1 MKAELYPQELETRS
15 HIPASCFSG
24 KGKTKVWVMALLLF
38 VSGGGAV
45 AQPSYPAKPIQFV
58 VPYPPG
64 GSNDL
69 FARAVGKRLAESLGQ
84 PVVIDNRAGAGGS
97 LGAAQVAKAAPDGYT
112 LAMVSSSFTTNAAI
126 QSKLPFD
133 PVAGFSAVALVGKG
147 PLVLATASRL
157 GLKSPQE
164 FLAHARLKPGS
175 LNYATSGAGSI
186 NHFATELLKVAAGV
200 DLTHVPY
207 KGMGPAVN
215 DLVGGHVD
223 LIIASAPSVMT
234 QVKAGKVS
242 GIAVTSERRSPVAP
256 ELPSL
261 GESGVPGYSVELWW
275 GVLAPAGVPKE
286 VVARL
291 NAEINA
297 GLATTEMK
305 AFLLREGAESSAGS
319 PETFSTL
326 VRSEIGRWRKVAKDA
341 NIQPE

>member
-1 MKAELYPQELETRS
+1 MSIVFPELKISKLVNV
-15 HIPASCFSG
+15 ILA
-24 KGKTKVWVMALLLF
+24 ALALHAAG
-38 VSGGGAV
+38 VS
-45 AQPSYPAKPIQFV
+45 AQAGYPAKPIQFV

-69 FARAVGKRLAESLGQ
+69 FARAVGKRLAEALGQ

-97 LGAAQVAKAAPDGYT
+97 LGAALVAKAAPDGYT
-112 LAMVSSSFTTNAAI
+112 LAIVSSSFTTNAAI

-133 PVAGFSAVALVGKG
+133 PVGGFSAVALVGKG
-147 PLVLATASRL
+147 PLVLAASSRL

-164 FLAHARLKPGS
+164 FLALARARPGS

-186 NHFATELLKVAAGV
+186 NHFATELLKVAAGLN
-200 DLTHVPY
+200 LTHVPY

-223 LIIASAPSVMT
+223 LIIASAPSVMS
-234 QVKAGKVS
+234 QVKAGKVT
-242 GIAVTSERRSPVAP
+242 GIAVTSEHRSPVVP
-256 ELPSL
+256 ELPAL
-261 GESGVPGYSVELWW
+261 AESGIPGYSVELWW
-275 GVLAPAGVPKE
+275 GVLAPAGVPKD

-297 GLATTEMK
+297 GLASPEMK
-305 AFLLREGAESSAGS
+305 AFLLREGAESSAAS
-319 PETFSTL
+319 PEAFAGLIRT
-326 VRSEIGRWRKVAKDA
+326 EIGRWRKVAKDA